1 MPWIC
6 PICKKEFNNINQ
18 WHSCTIVEIGKHFE
32 NKPDHIYDLYNN
44 FVSRLEKFGSF
55 KINPVKTSIQFK
67 AKTNFLSLKIKK
79 NHMVVEFYTEK
90 PEEKYPIYKVL
101 PLSSNRWLA
110 CATLEKTDEITPEFL
125 NKIKES
131 FNICK
136 KIEISNNL

>member
-32 NKPDHIYDLYNN
+32 NKPPHIYDLYSN
-44 FVSRLEKFGSF
+44 FVSRLERFGSF

-79 NHMVVEFYTEK
+79 NHLAVEFYTEK
-90 PEEKYPIYKVL
+90 PEEKYPVYKVL
-101 PLSSNRWLA
+101 PVSPEKWLA
-110 CATLEKTDEITPEFL
+110 FAVVEDENDLCDDLF
-125 NKIKES
+125 NKIGLS
-131 FNICK
+131 YDLCK
-136 KIEISNNL
+136 ND